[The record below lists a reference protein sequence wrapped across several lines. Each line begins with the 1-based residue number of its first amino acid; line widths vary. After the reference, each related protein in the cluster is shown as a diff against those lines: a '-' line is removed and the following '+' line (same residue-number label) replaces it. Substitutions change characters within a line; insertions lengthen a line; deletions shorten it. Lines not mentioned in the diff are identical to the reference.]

1 MISRWRWLFIYP
13 LYLSFIYWSNLCK
26 SNLYLRATEF
36 LHTMEIQCST
46 WSQFSIIQSLVLQSS
61 ARIIHASGCFSFS
74 QCLHFGCFAYCDF
87 SPLEDQQW
95 CNARCITLE
104 TSPSNFQFP
113 AFNQI
118 NILVNDFTSDVTCFL
133 CLTYF
138 PIYSLMQISH
148 MPGYKNQIAVFITP
162 VLPWHGYYRL
172 LTIPFF

>member
-46 WSQFSIIQSLVLQSS
+46 WSQFSIIQWLVLQSS

-95 CNARCITLE
+95 CNARCITLK
-104 TSPSNFQFP
+104 PHLQIFNFQLLTKSIFWLTILP
-113 AFNQI
+113 LMSHAFSVSLISQFI
-118 NILVNDFTSDVTCFL
+118 AWCKLATCLDTRTRLL
-133 CLTYF
+133 CL
-138 PIYSLMQISH
+138 
-148 MPGYKNQIAVFITP
+148 
-162 VLPWHGYYRL
+162 
-172 LTIPFF
+172 